1 MKHLFRSSAVLV
13 VSAAVLLFASCK
25 EDTVIKTNLA
35 PSVDNIG
42 TEQIDTITILSKTFY
57 EDTVVTSNESSSL
70 LVVHGLGK
78 AYDPFFGLTNAG
90 IYLQVVPEKAYYAFP
105 TVIDSAFLVLPYS
118 GFSWGDTSA
127 TDAGAKQVYNV
138 YRVTDTMGRD
148 TKYYSN
154 DSKAYDPSPVG
165 TITLNDIRGLKDS
178 VNVLGKN
185 RTPHLRIKLEGS
197 FISSIVT
204 DAATSGDNS
213 TFLEKFRG
221 LYIAPA
227 DTRSNSGK
235 AISYFVINGAN
246 DYQRAAIQFFYFQ
259 DSVKNAFFSF
269 ASNST
274 AHFNKITRTYNQGVK
289 DILNSTAESDEVV
302 LLQNTP
308 GTAID
313 LKFPYL
319 KNLPQGVINKAELVI
334 TKISYP
340 GDPDQDNKFFEPA
353 RIFPRGVE
361 PGGRVY
367 DVLDTEGGE
376 AGLNFV
382 DGTRKEVIL
391 PNGIKV
397 TRYVIN
403 IPREV
408 QRAIVNKIDVLHLRI
423 YGVQRFFGAY
433 RLIAG
438 GKHSTYKVSLNIAYS
453 KI

>member
-1 MKHLFRSSAVLV
+1 
-13 VSAAVLLFASCK
+13 VSAAALFFASCK
-25 EDTVIKTNLA
+25 EDTVIKANLA
-35 PSVDNIG
+35 PSVDNVS
-42 TEQIDTITILSKTFY
+42 TEPIPDTITILSKTFF
-57 EDTVVTSNESSSL
+57 EDTVVTSNESSSQ
-70 LVVHGLGK
+70 LVFHGLGK
-78 AYDPFFGLTNAG
+78 ANDPFFGLTNAG
-90 IYLQVVPEKAYYAFP
+90 IYLQVVPEKAYYRFP
-105 TVIDSAFLVLPYS
+105 SVIDSAFLILPYS

-154 DSKAYDPSPVG
+154 SSKAYDPNPVG
-165 TITLNDIRGLKDS
+165 TLAVDDVRKLKDS
-178 VNVLGKN
+178 VFVLGRN
-185 RTPHLRIKLEGS
+185 RTPHLRIRLDGS
-197 FISSIVT
+197 FISAIVT

-213 TFLEKFRG
+213 AFLDKFRG

-227 DTRSNSGK
+227 DMSNSGK

-259 DSVKNAFFSF
+259 DSVRNAFFSF
-269 ASNST
+269 ASN
-274 AHFNKITRTYNQGVK
+274 AAGHFNKITRTYNQEVK
-289 DILNSTAESDEVV
+289 NILNSTAESDEVL

-334 TKISYP
+334 TKISYST
-340 GDPDQDNKFFEPA
+340 DPDAGANKFFEPA

-361 PGGRVY
+361 PGGTVY
-367 DVLDTEGGE
+367 DVLDTEGNE
-376 AGLNFV
+376 ASLNFV
-382 DGTRKEVIL
+382 DGTRREITL

-408 QRAIVNKIDVLHLRI
+408 QRAIVNKLDVLHLRI

-433 RLIAG
+433 RLTAG
-438 GKHSTYKVSLNIAYS
+438 GKNSAYKVSLNIAYS